1 MARECFKKHCVFYSN
16 CLIAVNFTNFL
27 YTVFLVWRWPL
38 LVLGQVLLKRPL
50 LLGWKNSLR
59 VRTLSFIGTSFMP
72 MLIRWDLGYS
82 IWELN
87 PSYSNISICVLD
99 TVIYTFPTSKTWR
112 ICLTIKSL
120 LRWKLFTVY
129 CLFSRLWYTV
139 RRNEMLVTICSNC
152 NTNSIID
159 QWAPSQ
165 IRILES
171 FPGV

>member
-50 LLGWKNSLR
+50 LSGWKNSLR

-120 LRWKLFTVY
+120 LRWKLFTV
-129 CLFSRLWYTV
+129 CSHDFDILLG
-139 RRNEMLVTICSNC
+139 EMRC
-152 NTNSIID
+152 
-159 QWAPSQ
+159 WSQ
-165 IRILES
+165 FVVIVIPILS
-171 FPGV
+171 

>member
-1 MARECFKKHCVFYSN
+1 MWTWPSFNFAFVEKNNMARECFKKHCVFYSN

-50 LLGWKNSLR
+50 LSGWKNSLR

-99 TVIYTFPTSKTWR
+99 TVIYTFPTSETWR

-120 LRWKLFTVY
+120 LRWKPFTV
-129 CLFSRLWYTV
+129 CSHDFDILLG
-139 RRNEMLVTICSNC
+139 EMRC
-152 NTNSIID
+152 
-159 QWAPSQ
+159 WSQ
-165 IRILES
+165 FVVIVIPILS
-171 FPGV
+171 